1 MQGHTRRVAG
11 ALLLEGGG
19 VLSWS
24 EDGTLR
30 RWHADGRPDGPP
42 LEGHTRRVAGAL
54 LLEGGGVLSWSKDRT
69 LRRWSSDGRCES
81 AIPLPGRLLSRPVR
95 RGTEILV
102 VVKVEKRPVS
112 LRLRLERP
120 A

>member
-1 MQGHTRRVAG
+1 MEGHTDTVCG

-24 EDGTLR
+24 WDGTLR
-30 RWHADGRPDGPP
+30 RWSADGRC
-42 LEGHTRRVAGAL
+42 V
-54 LLEGGGVLSWSKDRT
+54 
-69 LRRWSSDGRCES
+69 S
-81 AIPLPGRLLSRPVR
+81 AMPLPGRRLTRPVL

-102 VVKVEKRPVS
+102 VVEVEKRPVS
-112 LRLRLERP
+112 LRLRLEQP